1 MSRPASESAEPPVG
15 NGGSTAGSTA
25 GSSAGGTR
33 AERTDQADRT
43 DRTARSADVGYVP
56 PAATSTGSATPT
68 GATPT
73 GATPTRGT
81 PTGSATPTTTGAIAT
96 SATTTGAESSV
107 ADRIPAQQDG
117 GRLVPEER
125 AGAYATRWDAVKVA
139 FVDDPRQAVAQADA
153 LVREVVEDLL
163 RAEHGRDGTSTEDL
177 RLALLRYRSLFDR
190 LTSL

>member
-73 GATPTRGT
+73 GG
-81 PTGSATPTTTGAIAT
+81 TPTTTGAIAT